1 MRTTLTLDD
10 DVAARISE
18 EMRKRGGT
26 LKETVNELLR
36 AGFQAQSETK
46 KVRRFKAQARAMG
59 RREGIDYDNIADLL
73 EHIEGSS
80 HR

>member
-46 KVRRFKAQARAMG
+46 KVRRFKAQARSMG
-59 RREGIDYDNIADLL
+59 HREGIDYDNIADLL

>member
-10 DVAARISE
+10 DVAAGIDE

-46 KVRRFKAQARAMG
+46 KIKRFKTQARAMG
-59 RREGIDYDNIADLL
+59 GRAGIDYDNIGDLL

>member
-10 DVAARISE
+10 DVAARIDE
-18 EMRKRGGT
+18 ELRKRGGT
-26 LKETVNELLR
+26 FKDTVNDLLR

-46 KVRRFKAQARAMG
+46 KVKRFKARVRAMG
-59 RREGIDYDNIADLL
+59 RRAGMDYDNIGDLL
-73 EHIEGSS
+73 EQTEGSS